1 MGKIIYA
8 DHSATTYVKDEVL
21 KEMLPYFTLNYGN
34 PSSAYSIG
42 RVSKEA
48 VEKARIKVAKAIGA
62 ESNEIYFT
70 AGGSESD
77 NMIIKGIARAN
88 KSKGKHII
96 TTKIEHLAVLN
107 TCRELEE
114 EGFEVTYLDVDDKG
128 FINLDE
134 LKRNIRSDTIL
145 ISVMFANNEIGT
157 IEPIHEIGKIAKD
170 IGIIFHTD
178 AVQAVGNV
186 DIDVK
191 KLNIDALSL
200 SAHKF
205 YGPKG
210 VGAAYIS
217 GFVKFEPVIN
227 GGHQECSK
235 RAGTENVPGIV
246 GLGKAIEIAT
256 SNVINHNRKISLFR
270 DELIEKIEKNIDRV
284 YLNGS
289 RDKRLC
295 SNVNFCID
303 GIDSESLVLML
314 DMNGICAS
322 SGSACTAGILAPSH
336 VLIAIGRKDT
346 IATSSIRFTL
356 GEENTSEDVK
366 VIYNVL
372 KDVVTK
378 LRKNKRTDEI
388 KCKCTN
394 RY

>member
-8 DHSATTYVKDEVL
+8 DHSATTYVKDEVI

-48 VEKARIKVAKAIGA
+48 LEKSRKKVAKAIGA

-191 KLNIDALSL
+191 KLNID
-200 SAHKF
+200 
-205 YGPKG
+205 
-210 VGAAYIS
+210 V
-217 GFVKFEPVIN
+217 
-227 GGHQECSK
+227 
-235 RAGTENVPGIV
+235 
-246 GLGKAIEIAT
+246 
-256 SNVINHNRKISLFR
+256 
-270 DELIEKIEKNIDRV
+270 D
-284 YLNGS
+284 
-289 RDKRLC
+289 
-295 SNVNFCID
+295 
-303 GIDSESLVLML
+303 
-314 DMNGICAS
+314 
-322 SGSACTAGILAPSH
+322 
-336 VLIAIGRKDT
+336 
-346 IATSSIRFTL
+346 
-356 GEENTSEDVK
+356 K
-366 VIYNVL
+366 VIYIDIDKETGLKRVLGRRTCPKCKKGYNVL
-372 KDVVTK
+372 TGYNKPKEEELCDDCHVK
-378 LRKNKRTDEI
+378 LEQRTDDNKESYE
-388 KCKCTN
+388 K
-394 RY
+394 RYDVYKEETKPVIEYFDSLGKLITIDGKVEPEKMLDSLMARLGVKND

>member
-1 MGKIIYA
+1 MEKIIYA

-21 KEMLPYFTLNYGN
+21 KEMLPYFTINYGN

-48 VEKARIKVAKAIGA
+48 LEKSRKKVAKAIGA

-107 TCRELEE
+107 TCMELEE

-128 FINLDE
+128 LINLDE
-134 LKRNIRSDTIL
+134 LKRNIRGDTIL

-217 GFVKFEPVIN
+217 SFVKFEPVIN

-246 GLGKAIEIAT
+246 GLGKAIELAT
-256 SNVINHNRKISLFR
+256 ANVIEHSNKVKKIR
-270 DELIEKIEKNIDRV
+270 DELINDIENGIEGV
-284 YLNGS
+284 ILNGD
-289 RDKRLC
+289 RKERLC

-303 GIDSESLVLML
+303 GVDSESLVLML

-322 SGSACTAGILAPSH
+322 SGSACTSGILAPSH
-336 VLIAIGRKDT
+336 VLTAIGRKYV

-372 KDVVTK
+372 KDVVMK